1 VMTYNPTGLVQAVSG
16 VLALAD
22 YTSLGEVSRTV
33 VSMTAGR
40 FVTEERS
47 YEDGTRRLAR
57 QVVARVAP
65 NWGAT
70 TTATPVPVRDA
81 SYSYTPAGDLWSVT
95 DTGAV
100 DGIAS
105 SRSEC
110 FRYDGLGRVTEAW
123 ASSTACPAPVGGSP
137 SVGAPALTSTLTGWG
152 RYHARY
158 TYDTLGNRTSVTQRD
173 DAATRTRSWS
183 YPAPGAGVVRPHA
196 PTSTSDQVGTAAPTT
211 QALTYTAAGQQTNRL
226 KASASGSGGPAHTPA
241 VTGQVVAYDAEGRVS
256 TVVTGSSMTR
266 WAYDAD
272 GGLLVKDDGV
282 TRTVYLGAGG
292 GGREISRVTATGIRS
307 TTEVRS
313 VGGVSVTETGTEPV
327 PAHTTGFPASARPA
341 QPVSTRVVTIT
352 DPHTTGVLQLNGVTL
367 AETGRRYADPFGSP
381 IASPGVSARAWT
393 GDRGY
398 GNHPTDIASGLTQVG
413 ARVYDPAAGMFTS
426 PDPVINPGNPKQMH
440 GVYAYAYQNPLAMSD
455 PTGLEPRP
463 IHAKAGQGKPAAMAK
478 SNQASAARYTGQA
491 TAHATARA
499 QTASAARYTGQ
510 AATARPTSRPT
521 QPTSGSTL
529 RPTAPANRP
538 VLVPVPTARPAGST
552 RPATPTQY
560 LVWRDPAPA
569 LIYALTVQ
577 DPIQCTRGSA
587 EGCAWTAAGLL
598 PYGKLGKVAKLGV
611 AARAADNVARS
622 ADDLKRFPDVSS
634 LRGAEPDTVLDA
646 IPDHWIITTPNKV
659 PDGIR
664 FANPNAPGQ
673 QIIYEPGWPGATGV
687 HGGPYLR
694 ISDGVNPVDRIPLSG
709 NPAL

>member
-1 VMTYNPTGLVQAVSG
+1 MTDDVSYAHSPVGELTGLTDQGGNQWVWEFDTRGQQVRSVDPDRGTSTATYDTAGRVTTAVDGRGQALSMVYDKLDRPTERWAGPVGSGTRMVSWAYDTAGVPNSTGLQTSATRWVGGNAHVRGVARFDTQGRPVESYTTVPASEGTLAGTFTSTVGFNAAGGVARTSVPATPGLAGETRTMTYNPTGLVESISG
-16 VLALAD
+16 VLAQAE
-22 YTSLGEVSRTV
+22 YTSFGEASRTV

-40 FVTEERS
+40 FITEERS
-47 YEDGTRRLAR
+47 FEEGTRRLSR

-70 TTATPVPVRDA
+70 ANAAPVPVRDA
-81 SYSYTPAGDLWSVT
+81 AYSYTPAGDLWSVT

-100 DGIAS
+100 DGVAS

-110 FRYDGLGRVTEAW
+110 FRYDPLGRVTDAW

-307 TTEVRS
+307 TTC
-313 VGGVSVTETGTEPV
+313 
-327 PAHTTGFPASARPA
+327 
-341 QPVSTRVVTIT
+341 
-352 DPHTTGVLQLNGVTL
+352 LL
-367 AETGRRYADPFGSP
+367 Y
-381 IASPGVSARAWT
+381 
-393 GDRGY
+393 
-398 GNHPTDIASGLTQVG
+398 
-413 ARVYDPAAGMFTS
+413 TS
-426 PDPVINPGNPKQMH
+426 P
-440 GVYAYAYQNPLAMSD
+440 S
-455 PTGLEPRP
+455 PR
-463 IHAKAGQGKPAAMAK
+463 
-478 SNQASAARYTGQA
+478 
-491 TAHATARA
+491 
-499 QTASAARYTGQ
+499 
-510 AATARPTSRPT
+510 
-521 QPTSGSTL
+521 
-529 RPTAPANRP
+529 
-538 VLVPVPTARPAGST
+538 
-552 RPATPTQY
+552 
-560 LVWRDPAPA
+560 D
-569 LIYALTVQ
+569 
-577 DPIQCTRGSA
+577 
-587 EGCAWTAAGLL
+587 
-598 PYGKLGKVAKLGV
+598 
-611 AARAADNVARS
+611 
-622 ADDLKRFPDVSS
+622 
-634 LRGAEPDTVLDA
+634 
-646 IPDHWIITTPNKV
+646 
-659 PDGIR
+659 
-664 FANPNAPGQ
+664 
-673 QIIYEPGWPGATGV
+673 
-687 HGGPYLR
+687 
-694 ISDGVNPVDRIPLSG
+694 
-709 NPAL
+709 